1 MPRLR
6 FCMMTTFYPPWSF
19 GGDAIQVRRLACALA
34 DRGHEVTVVHS
45 LEAYRAMA
53 GSAPVSPPEPHPG
66 VRVVS
71 VESGFGALSALA
83 TQVTGRPLLA
93 RRAIS
98 RSLDESYDVVHFHNP
113 SLLGGPAVL
122 EMGRGLKLYTLHEQW
137 LVCPT
142 HVLWKYKR
150 EVCVDPKCVRCQLR
164 YGRPPQVWR
173 HTSLM
178 PRAVRALDALIA
190 PSRTSAA
197 LHSRFA
203 RDVHIE
209 HIPHFV
215 PRPQVQ
221 DPFKHERPYFLYVG
235 RLESIKGVSRAI
247 SAFRRRPDEDL
258 LVVGTGT
265 LEGRLTREAAH
276 LPNVRFL
283 GWRTRDELV
292 SLYRGARAV
301 IVPTLGHETFGLV
314 AVEGF
319 AHGVPAVVPDFGA
332 LGELIAESGAGLT
345 YRSDV
350 ELDAALGRLATDDAL
365 RAELGRRGQDAYAAH
380 WTAERHLDRYFA
392 LIADMAERRGDHE
405 LAARA
410 SAAREDQVAS
420 G

>member
-1 MPRLR
+1 MPQLR

-45 LEAYRAMA
+45 LEGYRAMA
-53 GSAPVSPPEPHPG
+53 GSAPASAPEPHPG
-66 VRVVS
+66 VRVIS
-71 VESGFGALSALA
+71 VDAGFGALSPLA
-83 TQVTGRPLLA
+83 TQLTGRPLLA
-93 RRAIS
+93 RGALSRA
-98 RSLDESYDVVHFHNP
+98 LDAEYDVVHFHNP
-113 SLLGGPAVL
+113 SLLGGPGVL

-150 EVCVDPKCVRCQLR
+150 EVCVDPKCVTCQLR

-173 HTSLM
+173 HTRLM
-178 PRAVRALDALIA
+178 MRAVRSLDALIA

-197 LHSRFA
+197 LHARFG

-215 PRPQVQ
+215 PNPQSETPLQ
-221 DPFKHERPYFLYVG
+221 HERPYFLYVG

-247 SAFRRRPDEDL
+247 AAFRRRPHEDL

-265 LEGRLTREAAH
+265 LEQQLIREAAD

-283 GWRTRDELV
+283 GWQARNDLAA
-292 SLYRGARAV
+292 LYRGARAV

-319 AHGVPAVVPDFGA
+319 AHGVPAIVPDFGA
-332 LGELIAESGAGLT
+332 LGELIADSGAGLT
-345 YRSDV
+345 YSSDG
-350 ELDAALGRLATDDAL
+350 ELDAALGRLAADDAL
-365 RAELGRRGQDAYAAH
+365 RAELGRRGREAYAKH

-392 LIADMAERRGDHE
+392 LIAAMAERRGDGD

-410 SAAREDQVAS
+410 AAARRDQPAPA
-420 G
+420 

>member
-45 LEAYRAMA
+45 LEGYRAMA
-53 GSAPVSPPEPHPG
+53 GSAPAEPPAPHPG

-71 VESGFGALSALA
+71 VDAGFGALSPLA

-98 RSLDESYDVVHFHNP
+98 RSLEEQYDVLHFHNP
-113 SLLGGPAVL
+113 SLLGGPGVL
-122 EMGRGLKLYTLHEQW
+122 SMGRGLKLYTLHEQW

-164 YGRPPQVWR
+164 YGRPPQLWR
-173 HTSLM
+173 LTRLM
-178 PRAVRALDALIA
+178 PRAVRGLDALIA
-190 PSRTSAA
+190 PSRTTAS
-197 LHSRFA
+197 LHARFA
-203 RDVHIE
+203 SDVHIE

-215 PRPQVQ
+215 PSPQVGEPLQ
-221 DPFKHERPYFLYVG
+221 RERPYFLYVG
-235 RLESIKGVSRAI
+235 RLESIKGVARAI
-247 SAFRRRPDEDL
+247 SAFRRRADADL

-265 LEGRLTREAAH
+265 LEGRLRREAAD

-283 GWRTRDELV
+283 GWQTRNELV
-292 SLYRGARAV
+292 ALYRGARAV

-319 AHGVPAVVPDFGA
+319 AHGVPAIVPDFGA

-345 YRSDV
+345 YRSDD
-350 ELDAALGRLATDDAL
+350 ELSGALDRLATDDGL
-365 RAELGRRGQDAYAAH
+365 RAELGRRGRDAYAAH

-392 LIADMAERRGDHE
+392 LIATLAERRGDRD

-410 SAAREDQVAS
+410 TAAGRDQA
-420 G
+420 GPG